1 MATGPRVRRR
11 HSTLKTRPEQFSIM
25 ILSAVQPEPL
35 PIEATALAVLATGLA
50 VVALWIAF
58 LAR

>member
-1 MATGPRVRRR
+1 
-11 HSTLKTRPEQFSIM
+11 M

-35 PIEATALAVLATGLA
+35 PIEATALAVLAVSLIVTA
-50 VVALWIAF
+50 VWVAY